1 MQLIK
6 ENWPTLTS
14 SPRLTATKYW
24 IPPFCPP
31 PTKISIKKKKFPHK
45 RFLWSFGPSPLFTKG
60 EGRKLCGK
68 TERNERA
75 GSCILAVKRKGE
87 FECICQKRKICVV
100 SERSGSCILNIFI
113 RSMFKTRN
121 TMEKGHIFFFGFWL
135 ELLLEAGGR
144 SRGKLLNR
152 QNMLSVMK
160 DICWWSL
167 KRVCVSNL
175 TLVGTACLNTSL
187 CKLNVQITGKSFSLI
202 RPPIIAVIKKGKS

>member
-1 MQLIK
+1 MNSKNRTEDWGYCTDQKKQEKYKECGSIDDQSWHLTVRECGSNCKRMYVLERLFLQLIK
-6 ENWPTLTS
+6 ENLTKLDKFPPLYCHKILNPTFLS
-14 SPRLTATKYW
+14 
-24 IPPFCPP
+24 P

-135 ELLLEAGGR
+135 ELSVK
-144 SRGKLLNR
+144 SRG
-152 QNMLSVMK
+152 QE
-160 DICWWSL
+160 
-167 KRVCVSNL
+167 
-175 TLVGTACLNTSL
+175 
-187 CKLNVQITGKSFSLI
+187 
-202 RPPIIAVIKKGKS
+202 